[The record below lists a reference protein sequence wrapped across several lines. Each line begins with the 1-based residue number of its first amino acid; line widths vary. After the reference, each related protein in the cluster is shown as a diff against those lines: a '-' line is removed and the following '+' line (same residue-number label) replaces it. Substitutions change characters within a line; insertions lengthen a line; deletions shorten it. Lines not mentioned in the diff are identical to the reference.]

1 MCFPDPD
8 HFLRLGMQIRLDI
21 PNLHVMMVLRSLCS
35 RGYVTEKFNWQWYYY
50 FLTNEGIDYLR
61 EVLHLPLSGF
71 QNLELLNKTLL
82 SFKAEGPFIRMM
94 MFTETSLQFEMEDR
108 WEAELGYFGDEEGSR
123 VVQNPWIATSYMCQQ
138 ICAFRTLISFY
149 VVEVV
154 ALRTTV

>member
-1 MCFPDPD
+1 MCGNTG
-8 HFLRLGMQIRLDI
+8 LQG
-21 PNLHVMMVLRSLCS
+21 LCAAS
-35 RGYVTEKFNWQWYYY
+35 A
-50 FLTNEGIDYLR
+50 
-61 EVLHLPLSGF
+61 
-71 QNLELLNKTLL
+71 
-82 SFKAEGPFIRMM
+82 AEARYQLVIRMM

-138 ICAFRTLISFY
+138 ICASRTLISFY